1 MAIETFSSRGVG
13 PEAVNAEAFARHISH
28 LHSQLGIPGDYAE
41 RTGLPLYAEPGVLA
55 DAGCDM
61 FGREQRLTP
70 EALLAWQR
78 MQGAASEEDIQLLLV
93 SAFRSV
99 SYQADLIRRKLAS
112 GRTLDDI
119 LSVNA
124 APGFSEHHTGRAI
137 DIATPDSPPLEVEF
151 EQTAAY
157 AWLDHNARRF
167 GFRLSYPRGCQS
179 AISYEPW
186 HWCFQLDQF
195 SG

>member
-1 MAIETFSSRGVG
+1 MVIETLLSGDVA
-13 PEAVNAEAFARHISH
+13 PEGASAEAFARRISG
-28 LHSQLGIPGDYAE
+28 LHSELGVPGDYAE
-41 RTGLPLYAEPGVLA
+41 RTGLPLHVEPAVLA
-55 DAGCDM
+55 NAGCDM

-70 EALLAWQR
+70 EALLAWQC
-78 MQGAASEEDIQLLLV
+78 MQSAASKDGIQLLLV

-99 SYQADLIRRKLAS
+99 GYQADLVRRKLAS
-112 GRTLDDI
+112 GRSLDDI

-157 AWLDHNARRF
+157 TWLERNARDF
-167 GFRLSYPRGCQS
+167 GFLLSYPRHCRS

-186 HWCFQLDQF
+186 HWCFQLDQI
-195 SG
+195 SD

>member
-1 MAIETFSSRGVG
+1 MH
-13 PEAVNAEAFARHISH
+13 AEAFARRIFH
-28 LHSQLGIPGDYAE
+28 LHSELGIPGGYAE
-41 RTGLPLYAEPGVLA
+41 RTRLPLHIEPGVLA

-78 MQGAASEEDIQLLLV
+78 MQGAASEDGIQLLLV

-119 LSVNA
+119 LLVNA

-137 DIATPDSPPLEVEF
+137 DIATPGSPPLEVEF
-151 EQTAAY
+151 EHTPAY
-157 AWLDHNARRF
+157 AWLYHNAQRF
-167 GFRLSYPRGCQS
+167 GFRLSYPRDCQS

-186 HWCFQLDQF
+186 HWCFQLDQN
-195 SG
+195 SA